1 MELPLQGLRVVDLS
15 LNLAGPY
22 CGQIL
27 ADLGAE
33 IVKIERPG
41 GGDDARSWGPPFVDG
56 ASAWFASANRNKRS
70 LALDIGSEEGRS
82 LLHRL
87 IASADVF
94 LQNVNPSKLGRL
106 GIDPRALT
114 LRHPRLIY
122 CAISGFGLD
131 GPARDQPG
139 WLGGQ
144 LAMPVDRLDQR
155 VIIGTWE
162 TRAHWE
168 AWHEDP
174 AFTETRERLEGL
186 QAEPSE
192 MRWYEVVTEQRP

>member
-1 MELPLQGLRVVDLS
+1 MMTVVTVVTLK
-15 LNLAGPY
+15 
-22 CGQIL
+22 Q
-27 ADLGAE
+27 
-33 IVKIERPG
+33 
-41 GGDDARSWGPPFVDG
+41 
-56 ASAWFASANRNKRS
+56 
-70 LALDIGSEEGRS
+70 GSEPEWDAAMRD
-82 LLHRL
+82 RL
-87 IASADVF
+87 EA
-94 LQNVNPSKLGRL
+94 
-106 GIDPRALT
+106 
-114 LRHPRLIY
+114 
-122 CAISGFGLD
+122 
-131 GPARDQPG
+131 ARDQPG